1 MRVAIVDD
9 VLSDAKRLEAYLRR
23 YQEETGTEFQPEIYS
38 GAERFLAEYA
48 GRLDLIIMDIDM
60 PGINGVEAARRLR
73 EQGDEV
79 ALMFVTNM
87 PQYALQGYSVDA
99 IDYVLKPVSYTD
111 FAMKLRKAERYIRRV
126 QTVSVLLQTTE
137 GRSVAVSSSELLYVE
152 SSLHYCI
159 YHTAQETFRVRASL
173 TQAEAGLPASQFAR
187 CNTCYLVNLQK
198 VREIGREDVLVGD
211 IRLKVSRGKRL
222 EFMRRFTQ
230 YVGGI
235 GT

>member
-9 VLSDAKRLEAYLRR
+9 VPSDAKRLEAYLRR
-23 YQEETGTEFQPEIYS
+23 YQEETGTEFQPEVYPS
-38 GAERFLAEYA
+38 AERFLAEYA
-48 GRLDLIIMDIDM
+48 GRVELIIMDIDM
-60 PGINGVEAARRLR
+60 PGINGVEAAQRLR
-73 EQGDEV
+73 AQGDEV

-99 IDYVLKPVSYTD
+99 IDYVLKPVAYTD
-111 FAMKLRKAERYIRRV
+111 FAMKLRKAERYIRRM
-126 QTVSVLLQTTE
+126 QTVSLLLQTTE
-137 GRSVAVSSSELLYVE
+137 GRSVAVDSSEVFYVE

-159 YHTAQETFRVRASL
+159 YHTAQGDFRVRSSM

-198 VREIGREDVLVGD
+198 VREIGRDDVLVGTA
-211 IRLKVSRGKRL
+211 RLKISRGKRL
-222 EFMRRFTQ
+222 EFLQRFTK
-230 YVGGI
+230 YVGGM